1 MSLTEK
7 TTTSWFARLKSALVM
22 ILVGIVLVCGCIWLL
37 AWNEGR
43 SVATYRALVEG
54 AGLVASVESTSVDP
68 ANEGRLVHISGAI
81 RPDGVPADDELDMSA
96 DGAFALRRAVEMYQW
111 VQQEKSETQK
121 QLGGSEETVTTYSYV
136 KEWRSDAVDS
146 GDFRQPGHDN
156 PEMPI
161 EAAFFTVDSAIL
173 GAFRIDGDTVAA
185 LGSSKAM
192 ALTPDDAAQ
201 LGEIIGLDGSA
212 AVLNGWA
219 TFSDDAKLPAIGDLR
234 FRFER
239 VDLDAASFVG
249 AKRGSELVGY
259 RASNGRTLF
268 LSEAG
273 IVDAARMFDAAQSEN
288 TLITWLIRIGG
299 LVGIFVGFAMM
310 LSILG
315 VIADVVPF
323 IGAIVRFGTGA
334 VALVLTMLI
343 GPLVIAIAWVAYRP
357 LVAIG
362 VLAAGVLLAA
372 GIGYLRRGK
381 QAVPATA

>member
-1 MSLTEK
+1 
-7 TTTSWFARLKSALVM
+7 
-22 ILVGIVLVCGCIWLL
+22 
-37 AWNEGR
+37 
-43 SVATYRALVEG
+43 
-54 AGLVASVESTSVDP
+54 
-68 ANEGRLVHISGAI
+68 
-81 RPDGVPADDELDMSA
+81 
-96 DGAFALRRAVEMYQW
+96 
-111 VQQEKSETQK
+111 
-121 QLGGSEETVTTYSYV
+121 
-136 KEWRSDAVDS
+136 
-146 GDFRQPGHDN
+146 
-156 PEMPI
+156 
-161 EAAFFTVDSAIL
+161 
-173 GAFRIDGDTVAA
+173 
-185 LGSSKAM
+185 M

-249 AKRGSELVGY
+249 AQRGSELVGY